1 MKFANPQQQQQHHD
15 NDVAS
20 LAGSVDMD
28 KNNSDVDYYDA
39 KGWLQI
45 QKIKFVNFF
54 QVLLPLLLRL
64 FEFVIS

>member
-1 MKFANPQQQQQHHD
+1 MKFANPQQQQQQHD

-45 QKIKFVNFF
+45 QIKFVNFF
-54 QVLLPLLLRL
+54 SSITSLIVT
-64 FEFVIS
+64 II